1 MHLRPEFRIVT
12 FASGIGWPRGYC
24 AVRGDLGCLA
34 SHARETGYRAAG
46 LADRLDVAPRM
57 LLRAFR
63 DAFGI
68 ALKNWL
74 VQVRSVEVRHR
85 LRGFESI
92 KEIAESVGFSHA
104 KELSR
109 EFHEIYQMTPT
120 KFRLRERLA
129 SQGAGSR
136 EQGAGSREQ
145 GAGSRDC

>member
-1 MHLRPEFRIVT
+1 MNLRPEFRIVILT
-12 FASGIGWPRGYC
+12 SSIGWPRGYC

-34 SHARETGYRAAG
+34 KHARATGYQAEG
-46 LADRLDVAPRM
+46 LADRLGVAPR
-57 LLRAFR
+57 LLRRAFR

-85 LRGFESI
+85 LRGAESI

-109 EFHEIYQMTPT
+109 EFHRIYRVTPST
-120 KFRLRERLA
+120 YRLRERHA
-129 SQGAGSR
+129 SRGTGN
-136 EQGAGSREQ
+136 GV
-145 GAGSRDC
+145 DC

>member
-1 MHLRPEFRIVT
+1 
-12 FASGIGWPRGYC
+12 
-24 AVRGDLGCLA
+24 
-34 SHARETGYRAAG
+34 
-46 LADRLDVAPRM
+46 M

-129 SQGAGSR
+129 SQGVGSR
-136 EQGAGSREQ
+136 EQGAGTAREGGWAWLSWSADFSRR
-145 GAGSRDC
+145 GWRRLIS